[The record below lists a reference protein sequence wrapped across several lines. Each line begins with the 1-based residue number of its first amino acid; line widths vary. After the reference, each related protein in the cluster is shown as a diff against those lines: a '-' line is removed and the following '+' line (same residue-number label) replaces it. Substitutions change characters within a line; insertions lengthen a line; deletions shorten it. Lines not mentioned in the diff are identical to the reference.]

1 MAFTEDSLKAKLSSL
16 NETQDS
22 ISTVGQW
29 ILFHRRHAER
39 IAAVWLQRMKESTPN
54 KKLVLI
60 YLANEITQTSKMRK
74 KEEFLKAYEPIVA
87 EATSAAYKGSPSDIQ
102 NKIRRVVEVWRQRNI
117 FAQPVQ
123 QNIEKAMND
132 IDSSKSVGRKP
143 ALGGSLFSSSSIP
156 AELTPVAPLATSVNK
171 ADLAAKPA
179 VGAANQEYEKVSS
192 PSYTIPSAP
201 VHAAGLSTLVKKL
214 AVAEGAVAESIKAR
228 QALIN
233 GLETLLATQK
243 HKLAADHSNAADLK
257 TRKDAIEARKRAVED
272 AILQGLSAIET
283 NRISAAPLPVTSP
296 TSGFDVG
303 NGSTS
308 KPDVEALTPPP
319 MESFTPVGSP
329 RGEDGQTGQLDTVPD
344 IGDDVLPTPVSHPV
358 VPATA
363 PAPGNTSSQP
373 AFQTSISSDVNVPHD
388 LLKSLQHAR
397 PGQEG
402 GVYGQGAYEQ
412 QAKKRKMSRGAAGAE
427 DEWAA
432 FQGDGDMDGIDG
444 QLQELI

>member
-1 MAFTEDSLKAKLSSL
+1 MVRSSKDWQL
-16 NETQDS
+16 PMHKQAD
-22 ISTVGQW
+22 VC
-29 ILFHRRHAER
+29 A
-39 IAAVWLQRMKESTPN
+39 
-54 KKLVLI
+54 
-60 YLANEITQTSKMRK
+60 EITQTSKMRK
-74 KEEFLKAYEPIVA
+74 KEEFLRAYEPIIA

-123 QNIEKAMND
+123 QNIEKVMND

-143 ALGGSLFSSSSIP
+143 ALGGSLFSSSTVP

-171 ADLAAKPA
+171 ADLTSKPA
-179 VGAANQEYEKVSS
+179 VGAANQEYEKVTS
-192 PSYTIPSAP
+192 PDYAIPSAP

-228 QALIN
+228 QALIT
-233 GLETLLATQK
+233 GLEALLASQK
-243 HKLAADHSNAADLK
+243 HKLSGDHAAAADLK
-257 TRKDAIEARKRAVED
+257 TRKDAIESRKRAVED

-283 NRISAAPLPVTSP
+283 NRISAAPLPVAPAPGSP
-296 TSGFDVG
+296 AAQQ
-303 NGSTS
+303 
-308 KPDVEALTPPP
+308 KPEIEDLTPPP

-329 RGEDGQTGQLDTVPD
+329 QQPATQQVEPVPD
-344 IGDDVLPTPVSHPV
+344 IGDDIMPTPVSHPV
-358 VPATA
+358 VPETA
-363 PAPGNTSSQP
+363 PAPGHTSSVP
-373 AFQTSISSDVNVPHD
+373 AFQTAVANDVNVPHD

-402 GVYGQGAYEQ
+402 GVYGQHAYEQ
-412 QAKKRKMSRGAAGAE
+412 AAKKRKMSRGGE

>member
-1 MAFTEDSLKAKLSSL
+1 
-16 NETQDS
+16 
-22 ISTVGQW
+22 
-29 ILFHRRHAER
+29 
-39 IAAVWLQRMKESTPN
+39 MKESTPN

-74 KEEFLKAYEPIVA
+74 KEEFLRAYEPIIA
-87 EATSAAYKGSPSDIQ
+87 EATSTAYKGSPSDIQ
-102 NKIRRVVEVWRQRNI
+102 NKIRRVVEVWRQRTI

-123 QNIEKAMND
+123 QSIEKAMND

-143 ALGGSLFSSSSIP
+143 ALGGSLFSSSSVP

-179 VGAANQEYEKVSS
+179 VGTANQEYEKVTS
-192 PSYTIPSAP
+192 PNYTIPSAP

-228 QALIN
+228 QALIT
-233 GLETLLATQK
+233 GLEMLLATQK
-243 HKLAADHSNAADLK
+243 HKLSADHSTASDLK
-257 TRKDAIEARKRAVED
+257 TRKDAIESRKRAVED

-283 NRISAAPLPVTSP
+283 NRISAAPLPVAVSP
-296 TSGFDVG
+296 SSAGVANT
-303 NGSTS
+303 N
-308 KPDVEALTPPP
+308 KPEVEDLTPPP

-329 RGEDGQTGQLDTVPD
+329 QQPPQQLQDTVPD
-344 IGDDVLPTPVSHPV
+344 IGDDVMPTPVSHPV
-358 VPATA
+358 VPETA
-363 PAPGNTSSQP
+363 PAPGNTSSLP
-373 AFQTSISSDVNVPHD
+373 GFQTAVSTDVNVPHD

-402 GVYGQGAYEQ
+402 GVYGQHAYEQ
-412 QAKKRKMSRGAAGAE
+412 QAKKRKMSRGGE

>member
-54 KKLVLI
+54 KKLVLV

-74 KEEFLKAYEPIVA
+74 KEEFLRAYEPIIA
-87 EATSAAYKGSPSDIQ
+87 EATSAAYKGSPSDVQ
-102 NKIRRVVEVWRQRNI
+102 NKIRRVVEVWRQRAI

-123 QNIEKAMND
+123 QNIEKVMND
-132 IDSSKSVGRKP
+132 IDSSKSIGRKP
-143 ALGGSLFSSSSIP
+143 ALGGSLFSGSTVP

-171 ADLAAKPA
+171 ADLTAKPA
-179 VGAANQEYEKVSS
+179 VGAANQEYEKVTN
-192 PSYTIPSAP
+192 PDYTIPSAP

-228 QALIN
+228 QALIT

-243 HKLAADHSNAADLK
+243 HKLSADRTAAADLK
-257 TRKDAIEARKRAVED
+257 TRRDAIESRKRAVED

-283 NRISAAPLPVTSP
+283 NRISAAPLPVAPSP
-296 TSGFDVG
+296 PLGAQ
-303 NGSTS
+303 
-308 KPDVEALTPPP
+308 KPEIEDLTPPP

-329 RGEDGQTGQLDTVPD
+329 ANAAAQPVEPVPD
-344 IGDDVLPTPVSHPV
+344 MGDDVLPAPVSQPV
-358 VPATA
+358 VPETT
-363 PAPGNTSSQP
+363 PALGNTSSLTS
-373 AFQTSISSDVNVPHD
+373 FQTAFSAHVNVPHD

-402 GVYGQGAYEQ
+402 GVHGQLAHEQ
-412 QAKKRKMSRGAAGAE
+412 AAKKRKMSRGGE